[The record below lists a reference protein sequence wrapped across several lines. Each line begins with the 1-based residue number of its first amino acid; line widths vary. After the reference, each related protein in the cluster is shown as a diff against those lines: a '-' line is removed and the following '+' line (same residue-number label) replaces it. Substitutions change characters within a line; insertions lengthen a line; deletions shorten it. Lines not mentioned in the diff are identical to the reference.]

1 MSVTCNSE
9 KGFLEAQ
16 AREEHD
22 TTQVGLNPDSHA
34 FRLSDLE
41 LDIFSLSSFS
51 AINGNNMGLPHRL

>member
-41 LDIFSLSSFS
+41 LDIFSLTVKFFS
-51 AINGNNMGLPHRL
+51 HKW